1 MTAQGHDTREP
12 GAPARGP
19 LSSDGSRLSR
29 TDALALSWLLIT
41 FVVVEFPIV
50 ASFAGVFVQ
59 GGHHVLSY
67 WWLTLPLVTEA
78 VFLLIVGTY
87 YRRRFRHR

>member
-1 MTAQGHDTREP
+1 MTAQGHYTREL
-12 GAPARGP
+12 GAQARGP
-19 LSSDGSRLSR
+19 LSGSGSRLSR
-29 TDALALSWLLIT
+29 ADALALSRLLIT
-41 FVVVEFPIV
+41 FVVVQFPIAV
-50 ASFAGVFVQ
+50 SFASIFVQ

-87 YRRRFRHR
+87 CWRRFRRR